1 MYISEEVLSWI
12 NSNPLMVLLL
22 WLMFLDVILGTAR
35 AILEKRFNSS
45 VGKKGLITKIAM
57 LLAAISAVFVD
68 YAVDINFLSIIPER
82 ISNAIGIGEPGLC
95 ETVIILFSIYEAV
108 SVVKNW
114 SKLGLPGAKKLE
126 NILSKYTN
134 ELQIKE
140 E

>member
-1 MYISEEVLSWI
+1 MYISGEVLNWV

-35 AILEKRFNSS
+35 AILEKNFNSS
-45 VGKKGLITKIAM
+45 VGKKGLITKVAM
-57 LLAAISAVFVD
+57 LIAAISTVFVD
-68 YAVDINFLSIIPER
+68 YAVDINFLAIIPES

-126 NILSKYTN
+126 NILSKFTN
-134 ELQIKE
+134 ELN
-140 E
+140 

>member
-1 MYISEEVLSWI
+1 MYISGEVLNWV

-35 AILEKRFNSS
+35 AIIEKNFNSS
-45 VGKKGLITKIAM
+45 VGKKGLITKVAM
-57 LLAAISAVFVD
+57 LLAAISTVFVD
-68 YAVDINFLSIIPER
+68 YAVDINFLAIIPKS

-126 NILSKYTN
+126 NILSKFTN
-134 ELQIKE
+134 ELN
-140 E
+140 